1 MKTAR
6 NAILILSIAAVTSAC
21 KLAVIVVEGGEVNA
35 LNSGTRCEGA
45 ICIVEVNDTGFSE
58 IFFADEKEG
67 WYFKEWNKGHGFF
80 CGGSNYPVCSVSFE
94 GYEGTEEAQAVVE
107 SPETF
112 YLMPVFKK
120 RGVCP
125 TPSGGKEW
133 LQPADFIGYSRE
145 EIAAVCSPSSGICSG
160 SLSQSSFDLNGY
172 TWASESEIGSLYC
185 EYRAAPPYDVING
198 GYPFST
204 GSPVNDSGFFD
215 DFAPTDGRSAPEGGR
230 ILTGLLREK
239 DSLGKVDGYFG
250 EHYFGL
256 VNETVSASE
265 NIGVWFWRPVD

>member
-1 MKTAR
+1 MKR
-6 NAILILSIAAVTSAC
+6 SSKFLLLLSITVLIAGC
-21 KLAVIVVEGGEVNA
+21 KLAVIVVEGGEVNSF
-35 LNSGTRCEGA
+35 NSGTRCEGA
-45 ICIVEVNDTGFSE
+45 ICIVEVKDTGFSE

-67 WYFKEWNKGHGFF
+67 WYFKQWNKGHGFF
-80 CGGSNYPVCSVSFE
+80 CGGSTDPVCSLSFE
-94 GYEGTEEAQAVVE
+94 GYEGTEEAQAIVD
-107 SPETF
+107 SSETF

-133 LQPADFIGYSRE
+133 LQPADFDGYSRE

-160 SLSQSSFDLNGY
+160 SLPQSNFDLTGY

-185 EYRAAPPYDVING
+185 EYRAAPPYDVSNG
-198 GYPFST
+198 GYPFSI
-204 GSPVNDSGFFD
+204 GSPVTLSGFFD
-215 DFAPTDGRSAPEGGR
+215 DFDPTDGRSAPEAGS

-239 DSLGKVDGYFG
+239 DSLGKVDGYVG
-250 EHYFGL
+250 DHYFGI
-256 VNETVSASE
+256 VNVTVSASE